1 MVGWPSTCS
10 VLMVLFSAPMRVLAA
25 ALFLLPLSAC
35 DSGGTPDP
43 APPVPAPYTVH
54 YQASKEGR
62 GRVDTYTLAYTDAN
76 GQTAFAPEGSLPGFD
91 RTFTVPAGSTVT
103 LKLTGI
109 YRVDPAFPSAT
120 LNVRIDATRDGQT
133 LSDSDLQT
141 AQGTRAENMDVEA
154 SVVLPR

>member
-1 MVGWPSTCS
+1 MI
-10 VLMVLFSAPMRVLAA
+10 AA
-25 ALFLLPLSAC
+25 ALFTLSAC
-35 DSGGTPDP
+35 DSAETPEP
-43 APPVPAPYTVH
+43 TPPTPTPYTVH
-54 YQASKEGR
+54 YQASKEGQ
-62 GRVDTYTLAYTDAN
+62 GRVGNYTLAYTDAA

-91 RTFTVPAGSTVT
+91 RTFTVPAGTTVT

-109 YRVDPAFPSAT
+109 YRVDPDFPSAT

-141 AQGTRAENMDVEA
+141 AQGARAENMDVEA